1 MKHHICSRNGAI
13 VAAAILAVYVRSKC
27 EDPFA
32 DGAIPAAKRDP
43 SEHWPFMAGDVSF
56 VRTMTE
62 PLKGRSKATTQS
74 GRDALKSHD
83 IDRFVDR
90 VDFGGADGHVA
101 EASDLRDLEQIR
113 VTRCSTT
120 RSGVTAYFCEVGVAT
135 NWDAAL
141 GPEGKMGRFGTRSF
155 GELLRCRHEEGERRG
170 GRDHRRSV
178 YRLGIGCE
186 DSLAGYSHAWIIVAQ
201 PDGTFFWMQSFI
213 QQYSLSTWLKKVD
226 FTKDSGLAG
235 HLSLAELL
243 NKLNMIERLMKI
255 DAWTEEANSDYL
267 DLFNVDKNL
276 EAARGSFGRPRK
288 KWNTDHRLSVFS
300 WDEACEYPLPEAG
313 QKRVDA
319 KEEGGPN
326 GMPIDHC
333 NATLAKSSLSDLLGV
348 VAGPDFALED
358 IEAFLEEE
366 AVNAD

>member
-13 VAAAILAVYVRSKC
+13 VAAAILAIYVHSKC

-32 DGAIPAAKRDP
+32 DGVIPAAKRDP
-43 SEHWPFMAGDVSF
+43 AEHWPFMAGDVSF

-83 IDRFVDR
+83 MDRFLDR

-120 RSGVTAYFCEVGVAT
+120 RPGVTAYFCGVDVAT
-135 NWDAAL
+135 NRDAAL
-141 GPEGKMGRFGTRSF
+141 GPEGKTGRFGTRSF

-178 YRLGIGCE
+178 YRLGIGCT
-186 DSLAGYSHAWIIVAQ
+186 DSLAGYSHAWSIVAQ

-213 QQYSLSTWLKKVD
+213 QQYSLSTWLKKAD

-243 NKLNMIERLMKI
+243 NKLNMIERLMRI
-255 DAWTEEANSDYL
+255 DA
-267 DLFNVDKNL
+267 
-276 EAARGSFGRPRK
+276 
-288 KWNTDHRLSVFS
+288 
-300 WDEACEYPLPEAG
+300 
-313 QKRVDA
+313 
-319 KEEGGPN
+319 
-326 GMPIDHC
+326 
-333 NATLAKSSLSDLLGV
+333 
-348 VAGPDFALED
+348 
-358 IEAFLEEE
+358 
-366 AVNAD
+366 